1 MGSSSGHDGHESLRH
16 GKDARPTSPFWS
28 LWDLS
33 DYLHRT
39 LGRQHG
45 IALPRLAEALFTFLA
60 EERGLDRELVGRTVW
75 RDWQRA
81 GRSERPPFL
90 APFVSDEEARSVRKE
105 ALAPKRQ
112 ARHLA
117 VTSSNGSDR

>member
-1 MGSSSGHDGHESLRH
+1 LPGRE
-16 GKDARPTSPFWS
+16 ARPTSPFWS

-33 DYLHRT
+33 DFLYRE

-45 IALPRLAEALFTFLA
+45 IALPRLAELVFRFLT
-60 EERGLDRELVGRTVW
+60 EERALDRETVGRTIW

-90 APFVSDEEARSVRKE
+90 APFVSDDEARSVRRE

-117 VTSSNGSDR
+117 